1 MSVDRARIA
10 RLIISTKN
18 VNAVTLNPSDSDQV
32 RQNVAKKMIE
42 GIVRKSN
49 QRSIVLIAIEM

>member
-49 QRSIVLIAIEM
+49 QRSIVLIAMEM